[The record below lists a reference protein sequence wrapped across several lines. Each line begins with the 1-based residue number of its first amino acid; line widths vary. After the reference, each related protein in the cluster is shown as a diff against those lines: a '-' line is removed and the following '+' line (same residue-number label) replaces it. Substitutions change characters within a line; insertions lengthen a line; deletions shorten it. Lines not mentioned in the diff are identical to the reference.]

1 MATTS
6 TAHQA
11 RVVRQLTS
19 LRGRIQRLLQEA
31 EDLEQQANHAVSEAE
46 ELRLVD
52 ASIRKARQAGPL
64 IRRMKE
70 LADQL

>member
-1 MATTS
+1 MAAMS
-6 TAHQA
+6 TAQQE
-11 RVVRQLTS
+11 RIVQQLVS
-19 LRGRIQRLLQEA
+19 LRGRIQHLLQEA
-31 EDLEQQANHAVSEAE
+31 EDLERQVNQADSEAE